1 MKIFSKYILPAA
13 LVAGFLFYFFSDA
26 FNRHFSLD
34 DYFYDGLVR
43 KFGIGGSIDVCYT
56 LANGRWFSHIVCA
69 LSFCFFGQSFFLY
82 GVYLT
87 FLLVLFLLASAALY

>member
-1 MKIFSKYILPAA
+1 MKILLKYILPAA

-34 DYFYDGLVR
+34 DYFYEGLIR
-43 KFGIGGSIDVCYT
+43 KYGIGGSIEVFYDI
-56 LANGRWFSHIVCA
+56 ANGRWFSHIICA
-69 LSFCFFGQSFFLY
+69 LSFSFIQQDFFSY

-87 FLLVLFLLASAALY
+87 LLLLLFLFGVGIL